1 MLGGNPVLVL
11 ETEFI
16 IALDLGARLQDL
28 GAGHV
33 VLAHDPDSARVQRE
47 AWAQASLAVL
57 EIQESRPGLMAFAE
71 EVRASGTPVILV
83 TTDAGLRQQ
92 HLGTTSRRFFSSP
105 SRRRPW
111 KPPLRRPWASR
122 ARALPADAAAF
133 SD

>member
-92 HLGTTSRRFFSSP
+92 HLEDGF
-105 SRRRPW
+105 
-111 KPPLRRPWASR
+111 PPLLLKPIAQE
-122 ARALPADAAAF
+122 ALEAAVAAALGLP
-133 SD
+133 S